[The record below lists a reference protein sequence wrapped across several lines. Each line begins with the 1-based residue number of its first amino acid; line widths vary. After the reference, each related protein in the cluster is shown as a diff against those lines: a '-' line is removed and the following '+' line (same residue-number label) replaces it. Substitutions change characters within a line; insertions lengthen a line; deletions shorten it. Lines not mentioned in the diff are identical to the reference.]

1 MSLRSLLLDLFFPP
15 KCPICGQPGPAD
27 TPCPRCRQA
36 DFWLPPEQAVF
47 PGRDF
52 RCCVCAGWYRD
63 DLRASLLRYKF
74 SGRRGYAKVYGPLLA
89 EAIRPHLT
97 GHYDLISWVPVSRQ
111 TLKKRGY
118 DQAQL
123 LAQAAGRV
131 WGVRPERLLEK
142 VRDNPAQSGLEGAE
156 ARQENVRNVYQA
168 LPAAAGKRILLIDD
182 ICTTGATL
190 SECARVLT
198 QAGAAGVVCAAAAR
212 TPREKVHSSVKE

>member
-74 SGRRGYAKVYGPLLA
+74 SGRRGYAKAYGPLLA

-123 LAQAAGRV
+123 LAQETARALGTTAVPLLVKQVNNRPQSSLTDGRQRQDNVVGVYAPAPPADQTAGRRV
-131 WGVRPERLLEK
+131 
-142 VRDNPAQSGLEGAE
+142 
-156 ARQENVRNVYQA
+156 
-168 LPAAAGKRILLIDD
+168 LLIDD
-182 ICTTGATL
+182 VLTTGATL
-190 SECARVLT
+190 NEAARTLR
-198 QAGAAGVVCAAAAR
+198 QAGAAEVVAAALCR
-212 TPREKVHSSVKE
+212 TPSHHL

>member
-74 SGRRGYAKVYGPLLA
+74 SGRRGYAKAYGPLLA

-97 GHYDLISWVPVSRQ
+97 GRYDLISWVPVSRQ

-123 LAQAAGRV
+123 LAQETARALGTTAVPLLVKQVNNRPQSSLTDGRQRQNNVAGVYAPAPTADRAAGRRV
-131 WGVRPERLLEK
+131 
-142 VRDNPAQSGLEGAE
+142 
-156 ARQENVRNVYQA
+156 
-168 LPAAAGKRILLIDD
+168 LLIDD
-182 ICTTGATL
+182 VLTTGATL
-190 SECARVLT
+190 NEAARTLR
-198 QAGAAGVVCAAAAR
+198 QAGAAEVVAAALCR
-212 TPREKVHSSVKE
+212 TPSHHP